1 VPNKPYIVY
10 SLQKHHFNSLIDF
23 PACLLH
29 GCRKNTT
36 PYFYS
41 RPLSNWKSQLPQS
54 GIRNTGSVY
63 FVSRENRSHVK
74 DLSKGRTGVEE
85 AAAPGVEAEAPPV
98 GAGDV
103 AQR

>member
-1 VPNKPYIVY
+1 M
-10 SLQKHHFNSLIDF
+10 
-23 PACLLH
+23 
-29 GCRKNTT
+29 
-36 PYFYS
+36 
-41 RPLSNWKSQLPQS
+41 
-54 GIRNTGSVY
+54 
-63 FVSRENRSHVK
+63 K